1 MTTFFYK
8 SGGRISRYLI
18 DYGTYPIAQLGIDTL
33 DDFWEEQYQ
42 TRRIEEITY
51 GTVGDAGPYGI
62 GSKIKSLRSASYTG
76 DDDQWSNGGYFIVGE
91 SGTSIGRFTNA
102 WESRS
107 YNYYPGIVD
116 YYTELD
122 YGLISNTP
130 TTINDCGSIT
140 VGVVNESVD
149 HGHIWIETTQWA
161 FLPDIKV
168 ISAVSWKATEA
179 FVGDGRL
186 WSWGE
191 QSSPAV
197 YGSITDGKV
206 RISGTADVDFS
217 PAIDGR
223 GVAPLQGTSGIVFS
237 PSIVGVG
244 TLSKFTGT
252 AYSLTVNPY
261 EKQILFSFTGVLGE
275 VRAANYYGSG
285 YLKNFSNTDGDK
297 SFAYVGSGS
306 IRLFARKLYSPS
318 DEKHTESYNPSSIVV
333 WNSVDWGT
341 IGGCNNIE
349 TISTSSDV
357 TGVSTGCIVK
367 IDQGVTA
374 RVDTSYQIAANN
386 NAASNFID
394 YGEVAHSHTTFE
406 NRGNILVTSNLMPLG
421 DIKIDPTK
429 GAGTIFKPN
438 WVGRGTIKITG
449 DAKLPLFAS
458 VLADGLFKVG
468 GAAITNFALGTP
480 GTGLFRI
487 SSLTNTPRSRIHIGS
502 GNLRKLGG
510 SAESIT
516 INPTEKQ
523 LLFSFVGEHQVKFG
537 YGTWQGSGNIK
548 NLAGGIETGTFDYVG
563 SGSIITWNK
572 LEEAVTSAY
581 NCSSVVPWVDLN
593 YGLILD
599 RNNTTCVTDSGDKTS
614 DVTAVSGCIKVAPG
628 TTLSIADPNTYTI
641 PSQQT
646 VPSITEDYG
655 SVAKSTPIT
664 REYGWILG
672 TVAHGM
678 PSCVYGELDVSGSA
692 AIKFIPNWVGSGIL
706 KLSGDAKLPLF
717 ASHTTEGPF
726 GPLTGAAITNFS
738 LGTPGDGLFDIV
750 GDTLTSVS
758 KNEIIDGLFSTF
770 SGAAESVIW
779 NPEETQMLFSFT
791 GGYSSLEFSYG
802 SFIGDGVLFTFSGG
816 EERGTYSYTGSGS
829 IITWNKLEEAITYFY
844 NCSSIV
850 EFGVYDYG
858 QLVDLSNVACV
869 LDSGDKTSDV
879 TAVSGCIKVAPG
891 TTLSIAPNNTYTI
904 PSQTTIP
911 STYLDYGS
919 VTKLAAPTD
928 DYGWILGTVTHGMP
942 SCIYGTIDVVGTAS
956 TQHVQGYVGGV
967 DFVGTGLG
975 YIYLSGE
982 ARLPLFASH
991 TTEGPFGPLTGAA
1004 FTSLST
1010 KSAGDGLYHIGGISS
1025 TNIGRKEIGEGIFS
1039 TFSGSAESV
1048 TWNPEETQ
1056 MLFSFTGGYTDLK
1069 FAYGAFEGDGILWN
1083 FAGGDERG
1091 TFSYTGSGSIATWN
1105 KLEEAITYWYNCSSV
1120 VPWTDLDYGL
1130 LVSAAQATCVT
1141 DSGLKTGDITAVSGC
1156 IKVAPGTTLTID
1168 SGSTYTIP
1176 SHRTVPTSFEDYGSV
1191 TRLAAP
1197 TKDYGWILGTVDDG
1211 MPSCIYGTIQI
1222 SGTVDA
1228 KFQPSWTSRGGLRL
1242 DNDAKTNFSLL
1253 HNGFG
1258 TLFEFS
1264 GASEV
1269 LSAAIEGR
1277 GLFRISSLTE
1287 TPRARAYEGYGTL
1300 RKISG
1305 TAVSLTVNPEE
1316 TQMLFSFTGGVS
1328 SEKHTEAYSGSGF
1341 LRNFASVETRTAF
1354 DYASSGVIK
1363 LRSRTEE
1370 SETHV
1375 YDLNLCYSPPHYDY
1389 GLLVSTSQ
1397 ATCVV
1402 DSGIK
1407 TTDVTAVSGCIKV
1420 EPGTTLAIASS
1431 NIYTIPSHLT
1441 VPTSTE
1447 DYHNIIDLHRG
1458 TRDYGHILGS
1468 LSRTCPFGSIEFWN
1482 EATCAEVQVYTFV
1495 GTGESSHWST
1505 QGIRIDNEAIV
1516 TVPPQWNGYG
1526 VLDISK
1532 FSVGSITGF
1541 SLLHIGDGNLFS
1553 MGGAAESVRYSPDE
1567 EQLLFKVV
1575 PGPFGRWTS
1584 YDWQPSWVSKGYIK
1598 GAIGEAK
1605 THYVPDVVTSGNIK
1619 SLSGGAEAIA
1629 YSPDLGEDNFYV
1641 CVDKEGVI
1649 TTTTV
1654 ATSGCIKV
1662 APGTILEITPGVYY
1676 QVPPTYQGSI
1686 AGTDDR
1692 SIGKIVGEAT
1702 ESFTSVETGSGLV
1715 SFNNLGIASAV
1726 FFIPNYPGYGVIP
1739 VTGDARIYYTP
1750 HVIGEGIIWNYSGTA
1765 ESITVNPDEKQMLFS
1780 FIGTRESEVISV
1792 TETGFGTAIFG
1803 GEVYTTASIS
1813 EDGFGTVSVLGA
1825 GDTTRSRIKVG
1836 SGTLR
1841 KFAGAAESITV
1852 NPEEKQMLFSFIGE
1866 GADSRSVVTTGD
1878 GRLFAFT
1885 GAAETTLVAWEGS
1898 GLYRISGDAYVIG
1911 SLSHIGSGTL
1921 RKFSGA
1927 AESLTVNP
1935 DERQLLFSFTGESRE
1950 RHTESYDGF
1959 GSLNVYG
1966 ELTHPDIDYT
1976 PHITGSG
1983 TFNVLGDAGIRWVP
1997 NNVGEGTIFTIAGGA
2012 ESITINPDEKQ
2023 MLFSFTGEHQVSFTA
2038 NPPEEG
2044 TEILISGTS
2053 GDPLLT
2059 FAEQP
2064 FVQTKISGEV
2074 RFTVH
2079 RSIFGTGSL
2088 YTISGA
2094 AESITVNP
2102 EEEQIL
2108 FSVAGDSTIR
2118 TTSSYVGTGS
2128 LRKLSGSAES
2138 ISFNPDEKQLLF
2150 SFTGAGTQ
2158 STTTR
2163 EIGTGT
2169 LSTTGKAGVLVR
2181 FAHTGEGTISL
2192 SGDAYTTRT
2201 RDYVGFG
2208 TFRKLSGAAESI
2220 TFNPTERD
2228 MLFSFHGTRIAEI
2241 TTVSEL
2247 SKGGTLVV
2255 GSTSGDPNL
2264 TFAEQ
2269 PYVNIDVTGDSYD
2282 IRTRAYQG
2290 SGTLSNLHSAD
2301 ESLALAPYIGSG
2313 TTRITGIAI
2322 VQVQL
2327 FQPAHVQ
2334 VWII

>member
-1 MTTFFYK
+1 MTTFLYK

-18 DYGTYPIAQLGIDTL
+18 DYGTYPVAQLINNRL
-33 DDFWEEQYQ
+33 DEFWEEQYLTQ
-42 TRRIEEITY
+42 RVEEVTY
-51 GTVGDAGPYGI
+51 GTVGHAMSYGI
-62 GSKIKSLRSASYTG
+62 GSKSKSIQNTSITGG
-76 DDDQWSNGGYFIVGE
+76 DDQFASGGYFIVGDP
-91 SGTSIGRFTNA
+91 GTSLGRFTNA
-102 WESRS
+102 WQSRT

-122 YGLISNTP
+122 YGLIKDSKNTH
-130 TTINDCGSIT
+130 IDCGSIT

-217 PAIDGR
+217 PAIEGR

-237 PSIVGVG
+237 PLVRGTG
-244 TLSKFTGT
+244 TLRKFTGT
-252 AYSLTVNPY
+252 AYSLTINPD
-261 EKQILFSFTGVLGE
+261 EKQMLFSFTGVLGE

-285 YLKNFSNTDGDK
+285 YLKNFSNTEGDK

-318 DEKHTESYNPSSIVV
+318 DEKHTESYNPSSIVE
-333 WNSVDWGT
+333 WDSVDWGV
-341 IGGCNNIE
+341 IGGCTSVE
-349 TISTSSDV
+349 TISTSGDV
-357 TGVSTGCIVK
+357 TGVSTGCIIK
-367 IDQGVTA
+367 INQGVTA

-386 NAASNFID
+386 NAASYFID

-406 NRGNILVTSNLMPLG
+406 NRGSILVTSNLMPFG

-429 GAGTIFKPN
+429 GAGSIFKPN

-458 VLADGLFKVG
+458 VLADGLFKIG
-468 GAAITNFALGTP
+468 GASVTNFALGTP
-480 GTGLFRI
+480 GTGLFKIR
-487 SSLTNTPRSRIHIGS
+487 SLTNTPRSRGHIGS
-502 GNLRKLGG
+502 GTLRKFTGT
-510 SAESIT
+510 AESLT

-523 LLFSFVGEHQVKFG
+523 LLFSFTGEHQVKFG
-537 YGTWQGSGNIK
+537 YGAYKGLGNIK

-563 SGSIITWNK
+563 TGSIITWNK
-572 LEEAVTSAY
+572 LEEAITSSY
-581 NCSSVVPWVDLN
+581 NCSSIVPWVDLD

-599 RNNTTCVTDSGDKTS
+599 RANTTCVTDSGIKTS
-614 DVTAVSGCIKVAPG
+614 DVTAVSGCIKVEPG
-628 TTLSIADPNTYTI
+628 TTLTISENKTYTI

-655 SVAKSTPIT
+655 SVAKTTPIT

-672 TVAHGM
+672 TVTHGM

-692 AIKFIPNWVGSGIL
+692 AIQFVPNWVGSGLLIL
-706 KLSGDAKLPLF
+706 TGEARLPLF
-717 ASHTTEGPF
+717 ASHTTEGDF
-726 GPLTGAAITNFS
+726 GPIYGEAITNFS
-738 LGTPGDGLFDIV
+738 LGAPGDGLYHI
-750 GDTLTSVS
+750 GGEGLSS
-758 KNEIIDGLFSTF
+758 IGRKEIGEGLFSTF
-770 SGAAESVIW
+770 SGSAESITW

-791 GGYSSLEFSYG
+791 GGYSNLEF
-802 SFIGDGVLFTFSGG
+802 T
-816 EERGTYSYTGSGS
+816 
-829 IITWNKLEEAITYFY
+829 
-844 NCSSIV
+844 
-850 EFGVYDYG
+850 
-858 QLVDLSNVACV
+858 
-869 LDSGDKTSDV
+869 
-879 TAVSGCIKVAPG
+879 
-891 TTLSIAPNNTYTI
+891 
-904 PSQTTIP
+904 
-911 STYLDYGS
+911 
-919 VTKLAAPTD
+919 
-928 DYGWILGTVTHGMP
+928 
-942 SCIYGTIDVVGTAS
+942 YGT
-956 TQHVQGYVGGV
+956 
-967 DFVGTGLG
+967 
-975 YIYLSGE
+975 
-982 ARLPLFASH
+982 
-991 TTEGPFGPLTGAA
+991 
-1004 FTSLST
+1004 
-1010 KSAGDGLYHIGGISS
+1010 
-1025 TNIGRKEIGEGIFS
+1025 
-1039 TFSGSAESV
+1039 
-1048 TWNPEETQ
+1048 
-1056 MLFSFTGGYTDLK
+1056 
-1069 FAYGAFEGDGILWN
+1069 FEGSGILWN

-1091 TFSYTGSGSIATWN
+1091 TFSYSGSGSLLTFN
-1105 KLEEAITYWYNCSSV
+1105 KLEEARTYWYNCSSIV
-1120 VPWTDLDYGL
+1120 EWQNLDYGL
-1130 LVSAAQATCVT
+1130 LVSAAQAPCVT
-1141 DSGLKTGDITAVSGC
+1141 DSGIKTSDVNAVSGC
-1156 IKVAPGTTLTID
+1156 IKVAPGTTLALD
-1168 SGSTYTIP
+1168 VGSTYTIP
-1176 SHRTVPTSFEDYGSV
+1176 SHLTQPVSFEDYGSV
-1191 TRLAAP
+1191 TKLAAP
-1197 TKDYGWILGTVDDG
+1197 TKEYGWILGTVEHG
-1211 MPSCIYGTIQI
+1211 MPSCVYGEIDI
-1222 SGTVDA
+1222 FGVAAS
-1228 KFQPSWTSRGGLRL
+1228 KFQPSWTTRGSVRL
-1242 DNDAKTNFSLL
+1242 LGASKTNFSLL

-1287 TPRARAYEGYGTL
+1287 TPRARAYEGSGTL

-1316 TQMLFSFTGGVS
+1316 KQMLFSFIGGIT
-1328 SEKHTEAYSGSGF
+1328 SEKHTEAYAGSGF
-1341 LRNFASVETRTAF
+1341 LRNFASVYTTGTF

-1363 LRSRTEE
+1363 LRSYTDE

-1375 YDLNLCYSPPHYDY
+1375 YDLNLCYNPPQYDY
-1389 GLLVSTSQ
+1389 GFLVSAAQ
-1397 ATCVV
+1397 ATCVA

-1407 TTDVTAVSGCIKV
+1407 TSNVTATSGCVKV

-1431 NIYTIPSHLT
+1431 NIYTIASNLT

-1482 EATCAEVQVYTFV
+1482 EATCAEVQVYTAPI
-1495 GTGESSHWST
+1495 TGDSLRGP
-1505 QGIRIDNEAIV
+1505 GITIDNEAIV

-1541 SLLHIGDGNLFS
+1541 SLLHPGSGRMFTYS
-1553 MGGAAESVRYSPDE
+1553 GSAESVRYSPDE
-1567 EQLLFKVV
+1567 EQLLFKIN
-1575 PGPFGRWTS
+1575 PGPLGRWDS
-1584 YDWQPSWVSKGYIK
+1584 YDWQPCWVTRGYIK
-1598 GAIGEAK
+1598 GATGEAK
-1605 THYVPDVVTSGNIK
+1605 THYVPNVTTTGYLK

-1641 CVDKEGVI
+1641 CIDREGTI

-1662 APGTILEITPGVYY
+1662 VPGTTLEIGPGVYY
-1676 QVPPTYQGSI
+1676 QIPPTYQGSV
-1686 AGTDDR
+1686 AGIDDR
-1692 SIGKIVGEAT
+1692 SLGNIIGEAT
-1702 ESFTSVETGSGLV
+1702 ESFTTIAQTDEGVPPI
-1715 SFNNLGIASAV
+1715 SFNNRGITTPV

-1750 HVIGEGIIWNYSGTA
+1750 HVIGEGVIWNYSGTA

-1813 EDGFGTVSVLGA
+1813 EDGFGTVAVLGA

-1866 GADSRSVVTTGD
+1866 GAESRSIANTGS

-1885 GAAETTLVAWEGS
+1885 GAAEAALVAWEGS
-1898 GLYRISGDAYVIG
+1898 GLYRVSGEAYIIT
-1911 SLSHIGSGTL
+1911 SLLHIGSGTL
-1921 RKFSGA
+1921 KKFAGA

-1935 DERQLLFSFTGESRE
+1935 DERQLLFSFTGEGTE
-1950 RHTESYDGF
+1950 RHTESYNGS
-1959 GSLNVYG
+1959 GSLNVFG

-1983 TFNVLGDAGIRWVP
+1983 TFNVLGDVGIRWVP

-2023 MLFSFTGEHQVSFTA
+2023 MLFSFTGES
-2038 NPPEEG
+2038 
-2044 TEILISGTS
+2044 TESTLVREISKGGVLKLTGTS

-2064 FVQTKISGEV
+2064 FVQTKISGEC
-2074 RFTVH
+2074 RFTTH
-2079 RSIFGTGSL
+2079 RNIVGTGSLYTISGAAESLTVNPEEEQILFSLTGESTNRTTSSYVGTGSL

-2094 AESITVNP
+2094 AESI
-2102 EEEQIL
+2102 
-2108 FSVAGDSTIR
+2108 
-2118 TTSSYVGTGS
+2118 
-2128 LRKLSGSAES
+2128 
-2138 ISFNPDEKQLLF
+2138 SFNPDEQQMLF
-2150 SFTGAGTQ
+2150 SFTGA
-2158 STTTR
+2158 STNSRTTR

-2169 LSTTGKAGVLVR
+2169 LSTTGEAGVLVR
-2181 FAHTGEGTISL
+2181 FAYTGEGTISL
-2192 SGDAYTTRT
+2192 SGDAHTTRT

-2208 TFRKLSGAAESI
+2208 TFRKLSGAAESL

-2228 MLFSFHGTRIAEI
+2228 MLFSFYGTRIAEI
-2241 TTVSEL
+2241 ATISEL

-2313 TTRITGIAI
+2313 TARISGIAI

-2327 FQPAHVQ
+2327 FQPASVQ

>member
-8 SGGRISRYLI
+8 TGGKVSRSLL
-18 DYGTYPIAQLGIDTL
+18 DYEGNNIEQFNTSFTL
-33 DDFWEEQYQ
+33 DDWWEEQYQ
-42 TRRIEEITY
+42 TQRIEEVTY
-51 GTVGDAGPYGI
+51 GTVGDAAPYGI
-62 GSKIKSLRSASYTG
+62 GSRIKGSGIGNDTQIATG
-76 DDDQWSNGGYFIVGE
+76 GFFIVGE
-91 SGTSIGRFTNA
+91 NDISLGRFTNA
-102 WESRS
+102 FEGRS
-107 YNYYPGIVD
+107 YNYYPCMVD
-116 YYTELD
+116 YYTELN
-122 YGLISNTP
+122 Y
-130 TTINDCGSIT
+130 GSIT
-140 VGVVNESVD
+140 SNATTLENHGDISHGVVTNVEY
-149 HGHIWIETTQWA
+149 GHIWIVATQYS
-161 FLPDIKV
+161 FLPALKV
-168 ISAVSWKATEA
+168 IGKTSWKATEA

-206 RISGTADVDFS
+206 RISGTADVDYS
-217 PAIDGR
+217 PAPKGR
-223 GVAPLQGTSGIVFS
+223 GILPLLGTSGIIFS
-237 PSIVGVG
+237 PLVRGIGSFK
-244 TLSKFTGT
+244 KFTGT
-252 AYSLTVNPY
+252 AYSLTINPD
-261 EKQILFSFTGVLGE
+261 EKQMLFSFNGVLAE
-275 VRAANYYGSG
+275 RRTADYIGSG
-285 YLKNFSNTDGDK
+285 FLKNFSNTEGDK
-297 SFAYVGSGS
+297 SFAYNGSGS
-306 IRLFARKLYSPS
+306 ISILSRKPDGSELS
-318 DEKHTESYNPSSIVV
+318 DEKHTESYNPSAIVE
-333 WNSVDWGT
+333 WGSKDWGV
-341 IGGCNNIE
+341 IGGCTSIE
-349 TISTSSDV
+349 IISTSGDV

-367 IDQGVTA
+367 VDQGVTA

-386 NAASNFID
+386 NAASYFID
-394 YGEVAHSHTTFE
+394 YGTVTETHTPYEVW
-406 NRGNILVTSNLMPLG
+406 GNILDNSNLMPFG
-421 DIKIDPTK
+421 GIKIDPYRK
-429 GAGTIFKPN
+429 GSGYKFNPC
-438 WVGRGTIKITG
+438 WVGRGGIRVFG

-458 VLADGLFKVG
+458 VFTEGGFSIFGDAKTNFSLLQPADGLFK
-468 GAAITNFALGTP
+468 IHSF
-480 GTGLFRI
+480 
-487 SSLTNTPRSRIHIGS
+487 TNTPRSRIHIGS
-502 GNLRKLGG
+502 GSLRKLSG
-510 SAESIT
+510 SATSLT
-516 INPTEKQ
+516 VNPDEKQ
-523 LLFSFVGEHQVKFG
+523 LLFSFTGEHQVRFG
-537 YGTWQGSGNIK
+537 YGTFEGHGNIK

-572 LEEAVTSAY
+572 LEEAITSSY
-581 NCSSVVPWVDLN
+581 NCSSIIPWVDLD

-599 RNNTTCVTDSGDKTS
+599 RNNTTCISDSGDKTT
-614 DVTAVSGCIKVAPG
+614 DITASSGCVKVDSG
-628 TTLSIADPNTYTI
+628 TVLSIAPTNTYTI

-646 VPSITEDYG
+646 VASITEDYG
-655 SVAKSTPIT
+655 TIT
-664 REYGWILG
+664 RIAAATRDYDWILG
-672 TVAHGM
+672 TTTHGM
-678 PSCVYGELDVSGSA
+678 PSCIHGELDISGA
-692 AIKFIPNWVGSGIL
+692 AGIQFVPNWVGDGQIRIT
-706 KLSGDAKLPLF
+706 GVAKLPLF
-717 ASHTTEGPF
+717 ASHTTEGMF
-726 GPLTGAAITNFS
+726 SHLRGEAITNFS
-738 LGTPGDGLFDIV
+738 LLGAGDGLFNIV
-750 GDTLTSVS
+750 SDTL
-758 KNEIIDGLFSTF
+758 
-770 SGAAESVIW
+770 
-779 NPEETQMLFSFT
+779 
-791 GGYSSLEFSYG
+791 
-802 SFIGDGVLFTFSGG
+802 
-816 EERGTYSYTGSGS
+816 
-829 IITWNKLEEAITYFY
+829 
-844 NCSSIV
+844 
-850 EFGVYDYG
+850 
-858 QLVDLSNVACV
+858 
-869 LDSGDKTSDV
+869 
-879 TAVSGCIKVAPG
+879 
-891 TTLSIAPNNTYTI
+891 
-904 PSQTTIP
+904 
-911 STYLDYGS
+911 
-919 VTKLAAPTD
+919 
-928 DYGWILGTVTHGMP
+928 
-942 SCIYGTIDVVGTAS
+942 
-956 TQHVQGYVGGV
+956 
-967 DFVGTGLG
+967 
-975 YIYLSGE
+975 
-982 ARLPLFASH
+982 
-991 TTEGPFGPLTGAA
+991 
-1004 FTSLST
+1004 
-1010 KSAGDGLYHIGGISS
+1010 
-1025 TNIGRKEIGEGIFS
+1025 TNIGRKEIGEGILS
-1039 TFSGSAESV
+1039 T
-1048 TWNPEETQ
+1048 
-1056 MLFSFTGGYTDLK
+1056 L
-1069 FAYGAFEGDGILWN
+1069 
-1083 FAGGDERG
+1083 
-1091 TFSYTGSGSIATWN
+1091 
-1105 KLEEAITYWYNCSSV
+1105 
-1120 VPWTDLDYGL
+1120 
-1130 LVSAAQATCVT
+1130 
-1141 DSGLKTGDITAVSGC
+1141 
-1156 IKVAPGTTLTID
+1156 
-1168 SGSTYTIP
+1168 
-1176 SHRTVPTSFEDYGSV
+1176 
-1191 TRLAAP
+1191 
-1197 TKDYGWILGTVDDG
+1197 
-1211 MPSCIYGTIQI
+1211 
-1222 SGTVDA
+1222 
-1228 KFQPSWTSRGGLRL
+1228 
-1242 DNDAKTNFSLL
+1242 
-1253 HNGFG
+1253 
-1258 TLFEFS
+1258 S
-1264 GASEV
+1264 GAADS
-1269 LSAAIEGR
+1269 
-1277 GLFRISSLTE
+1277 T
-1287 TPRARAYEGYGTL
+1287 TW
-1300 RKISG
+1300 
-1305 TAVSLTVNPEE
+1305 NPEE

-1495 GTGESSHWST
+1495 GTGESAHWST

-1516 TVPPQWNGYG
+1516 TVPPQWSGYG

-1575 PGPFGRWTS
+1575 PGPFGRWTT

-1715 SFNNLGIASAV
+1715 NFNNLGIASAV

-1739 VTGDARIYYTP
+1739 VTGDARIHYTP

-1792 TETGFGTAIFG
+1792 TETGFVNAIFG

-1813 EDGFGTVSVLGA
+1813 EDGFGTVSVLGV

-1852 NPEEKQMLFSFIGE
+1852 NPEEKQLLFSFIGE
-1866 GADSRSVVTTGD
+1866 GADSKSVVTTGD
-1878 GRLFAFT
+1878 GRLFAFA
-1885 GAAETTLVAWEGS
+1885 GGAETSLVAWEGS
-1898 GLYRISGDAYVIG
+1898 GLYRVSGDAYIVG
-1911 SLSHIGSGTL
+1911 SLSHVGSGTL
-1921 RKFSGA
+1921 RKFAGA

-1950 RHTESYDGF
+1950 RHTESYSGF

-1983 TFNVLGDAGIRWVP
+1983 TVSVLGDARIRWVP
-1997 NNVGEGTIFTIAGGA
+1997 NNVGEGTIFAIAGGA

-2108 FSVAGDSTIR
+2108 FSVAGKSTVR

-2169 LSTTGKAGVLVR
+2169 LSTTGEAGVLVR

-2192 SGDAYTTRT
+2192 SGDAHTTRT
-2201 RDYVGFG
+2201 RDYFGFG